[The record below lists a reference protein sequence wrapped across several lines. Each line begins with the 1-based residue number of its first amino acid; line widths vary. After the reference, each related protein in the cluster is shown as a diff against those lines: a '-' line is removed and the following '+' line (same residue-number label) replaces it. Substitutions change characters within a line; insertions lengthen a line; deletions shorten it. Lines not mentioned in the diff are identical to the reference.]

1 MKFKTTTVKSSL
13 CDHSDAYILAKG
25 TKTIIGTGADKA
37 AKQADWNN
45 KQVIFESYAPSSDFL
60 MFK

>member
-1 MKFKTTTVKSSL
+1 MVKSSL
-13 CDHSDAYILAKG
+13 CDHSDAHILAKG
-25 TKTIIGTGADKA
+25 TKIIIGTGADKA